1 MVDDVK
7 DITEKAESKEAL
19 DRARLAR
26 ERREA
31 EQRKR
36 LDELRA
42 HAAAAQAQREKR
54 DEDRRKRQ
62 ADQRARDDDRR
73 QQEVVSEKSGR
84 FNEKVEER
92 KRAIWEASISRRE
105 ALLQRERDRTERL
118 ERARAARS
126 APRPAFAFGSS
137 TPRLLE
143 PVDSAGFFWAARS
156 TNPLDQMNFFESLAA
171 STTNVMYASAPLTR
185 RASALQ
191 LDSSDTDNKDEAD
204 RSPQAVMWSSVARRR
219 TDLVPTVPAP
229 RAPGRAYSMTRLDK
243 LATRP
248 LHSASP
254 SMHHLNRS
262 HTRSGETTPGSRP
275 GSAMSNATGVVRRA
289 NSAPR
294 KPRPASIAGTGCN
307 TPRGETGGISATS
320 TPAVSRD
327 GSTVARPAT
336 TPRRP
341 RPLSLHV
348 SSKPV
353 TPLGPGEGKPPM
365 HRKPKSAKD
374 QDKSRGKSQSAS
386 PGRPLSPS
394 PAYTKETSVDKEM
407 SKSITSERPVD
418 PQKVT
423 QKLEALQ
430 VYDEPKHIIDNKEN
444 IETNI
449 EKNVRNVEQTT
460 EVKIE
465 VQKPVETEDTQKIVP
480 KEQKIEPKKESSVEK
495 NDENEMTASMISRRI
510 TTEGEAKAALAERRR
525 RAREELERQAE
536 LERIRLQR
544 EAEEEEERQRQ
555 EEERQ
560 RREEEEARELAAL
573 QRRME
578 EEKLKKAIE
587 AQQQLER
594 DEAERKVREEVEKQA
609 RLREEEE
616 KKRAA
621 EEAEKSRKEEL
632 EREEKERL
640 ARKQRVEAIMART
653 RLKKQAEEDKKK
665 QEQNKAPVNQSAETQ
680 NQISAQP
687 PVPKIEQVAQDT
699 TDSKSVQDKP
709 LDSVNVT
716 TVTETVNVTTN
727 ATESVNVT
735 TNATESVNVTT
746 NATESVNVTTN
757 ATESVNVTTVTES
770 VNMSEPD
777 TIKVGVPIISEL
789 INVAEP
795 ISDLNI
801 SDSKVSEIVN
811 LPNVVDSLNE
821 LAKDSAKEVTD
832 NGNVQTEDLLS
843 LATSQPEGKS
853 ESWQPHNGNIAPLAP
868 LARTDNKLSQESSGE
883 HSSKMDNANV
893 ETNNG
898 NVTSVGHI
906 SANFLHSE
914 RMSEHNQEEFTTH
927 NGHGIGHPLTLQNA
941 I

>member
-229 RAPGRAYSMTRLDK
+229 RAPE
-243 LATRP
+243 
-248 LHSASP
+248 
-254 SMHHLNRS
+254 
-262 HTRSGETTPGSRP
+262 TRSGETTPGSRP

-365 HRKPKSAKD
+365 HRKPKPAKD

-394 PAYTKETSVDKEM
+394 PAHTKETSVDKEM
-407 SKSITSERPVD
+407 SKSMTSERPVD
-418 PQKVT
+418 PHQVT

-449 EKNVRNVEQTT
+449 ETNVRNVEQTS
-460 EVKIE
+460 EIKIE
-465 VQKPVETEDTQKIVP
+465 IQKPVETEDKQKIVQ
-480 KEQKIEPKKESSVEK
+480 KESHKIEPKKESSVEK

-587 AQQQLER
+587 VQQQLER

-665 QEQNKAPVNQSAETQ
+665 QEQDKAPVNQSAETQ

-687 PVPKIEQVAQDT
+687 PVPKIEQVAQDAK
-699 TDSKSVQDKP
+699 DSKSVQDKP
-709 LDSVNVT
+709 MDSVNVT
-716 TVTETVNVTTN
+716 TVTESVNVTTN
-727 ATESVNVT
+727 VTESVNVT
-735 TNATESVNVTT
+735 TNV
-746 NATESVNVTTN
+746 TESVNVTTN

-770 VNMSEPD
+770 VNVTEPD
-777 TIKVGVPIISEL
+777 TIKVGVPIISDL

-795 ISDLNI
+795 ILDLNV
-801 SDSKVSEIVN
+801 SESKVSEIVN
-811 LPNVVDSLNE
+811 LPNVVDGLNE

-898 NVTSVGHI
+898 NVTNVGHI

-914 RMSEHNQEEFTTH
+914 RMSEHNQKEEFTTH
-927 NGHGIGHPLTLQNA
+927 NGHGISHPLTLQNA

>member
-143 PVDSAGFFWAARS
+143 PVDSAGFFWAARR
-156 TNPLDQMNFFESLAA
+156 AA

-229 RAPGRAYSMTRLDK
+229 RAPE
-243 LATRP
+243 
-248 LHSASP
+248 
-254 SMHHLNRS
+254 
-262 HTRSGETTPGSRP
+262 TRSGETTPGSRP

-418 PQKVT
+418 PQQVT

-449 EKNVRNVEQTT
+449 ETNVRNVEQTT

>member
-229 RAPGRAYSMTRLDK
+229 RAPE
-243 LATRP
+243 
-248 LHSASP
+248 
-254 SMHHLNRS
+254 
-262 HTRSGETTPGSRP
+262 TRSGETTPGSRP

-365 HRKPKSAKD
+365 HRKPKPAKD

-394 PAYTKETSVDKEM
+394 PAHTKETSVDKEM
-407 SKSITSERPVD
+407 SKSMTSERPVD
-418 PQKVT
+418 PQQVT

-449 EKNVRNVEQTT
+449 ETNVRNVEQTT

-465 VQKPVETEDTQKIVP
+465 VQKPVEKEEAQKIVQ
-480 KEQKIEPKKESSVEK
+480 KESQKIEPKKESSVEK

-536 LERIRLQR
+536 LERVRLQR

-665 QEQNKAPVNQSAETQ
+665 HEQDKAPVNQSAETQ

-699 TDSKSVQDKP
+699 THSKSVQDKP
-709 LDSVNVT
+709 LDSANVT
-716 TVTETVNVTTN
+716 TV
-727 ATESVNVT
+727 TESVNVT

-770 VNMSEPD
+770 VNVSEPD
-777 TIKVGVPIISEL
+777 TIKVGVPIVSEL

-795 ISDLNI
+795 ILDLNV

-868 LARTDNKLSQESSGE
+868 LARTDNKLSQDSGE

-898 NVTSVGHI
+898 NVSNVGHI

-914 RMSEHNQEEFTTH
+914 RMSEHNQKEEFTTH
-927 NGHGIGHPLTLQNA
+927 NGHGISHPLTLQNA